1 MKVKLLDNTC
11 SHEPL
16 FYSTKNQ
23 DKIEIIKN
31 GTIEKE
37 DLVIYTNSFF
47 PKVEKIKKHRNCKNI
62 AYLCESYEGELRWYD
77 WIKKNNH
84 LFDIVLTWNKELLE
98 MNPEKFKLQLFGT
111 TWIPESERK
120 IHQKSKLSSIIVSNS
135 RSKTGHKL
143 RHMITDYLL
152 QNKSLVDI
160 DFFGRRF
167 GNLPPPQSIGS
178 ETVYSL
184 HHPSNRKVDAL
195 KDYMFTI
202 CILPSKVD
210 YEFDEKLIDSFLTGT
225 VPIFWGCPCI
235 GKFFNTQGMLIF
247 NTFEECIELLKKIT
261 KEMYFEMLPHIE
273 DNFER
278 AKKYTHFRF
287 NEEEILKLA

>member
-11 SHEPL
+11 LHEPL

-31 GTIEKE
+31 GNI
-37 DLVIYTNSFF
+37 DNGDIVIYTNSFF
-47 PKVEKIKKHRNCKNI
+47 PTVLEIKRSLKCKNI
-62 AYLCESYEGELRWYD
+62 AYLCESYEGEVNWYH
-77 WIKKNNH
+77 WIKKNHH

-111 TWIPESERK
+111 TWISESERK
-120 IHQKSKLSSIIVSNS
+120 IHQKSKLSSIIVSDS

-143 RHMITDYLL
+143 RHMTTDYLL
-152 QNKSLVDI
+152 QNKDLVDI

-167 GNLPPPQSIGS
+167 GNLPTPQCIGS

-184 HHPSNRKVDAL
+184 HHPSNRKADGL

-202 CILPSKVD
+202 CVLPSKVD
-210 YEFDEKLIDSFLTGT
+210 YEFDEKIIDSFLTGT
-225 VPIFWGCPCI
+225 VPIFWGCPSI

-261 KEMYFEMLPHIE
+261 KEMYYEMLPHIE

-287 NEEEILKLA
+287 NEEEIMKLV